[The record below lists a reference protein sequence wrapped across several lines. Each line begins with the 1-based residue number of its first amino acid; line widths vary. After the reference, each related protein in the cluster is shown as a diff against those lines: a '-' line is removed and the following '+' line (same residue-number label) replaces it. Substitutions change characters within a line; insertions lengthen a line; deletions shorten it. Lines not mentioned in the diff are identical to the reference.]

1 MHSISSSS
9 HLSISSSPFPCC
21 KSSIIVIKRRR
32 RRSLPISEPQQGTHS
47 PVSHLFLSTR
57 STAPLKAP
65 TFSTNYKSCTRQD
78 LDAPQT
84 SKTEIHE
91 VSTSKVVNFDV
102 ETEEEQV
109 NCRVNGLLDVE
120 NSGRRSSRLHVGDL
134 VKKVMSLPIEERVKV
149 LDLLDCDYRDLTV
162 SDYNDILTALVKA
175 REFDSAVNL
184 FSELPSLGVSP
195 DSWTYSVMIQCLCK
209 KNEPDEAKR
218 ALDEMMERGFVPN
231 VVTFTELI
239 TCLCKRGRMA
249 MSFEIFEIM
258 RRIGC
263 EPTVRTYNCLI
274 QGLCYVGRVEEA
286 LELLHKI
293 KKSTKRPDIYS
304 FTLVIDGFCKVGR
317 SDEARELLDE
327 ALEMGLVPNVVTYNS
342 LIGGY
347 CTEGRPLEGI
357 WVLKEMEGRSCPPD
371 FISYNILLQ
380 GLLRFGLIS
389 VSFQTYMKMHN
400 AGFQA
405 SERVMNTLLR
415 GLCRKSTRNDEP
427 LKEAKELFEQ
437 IMELGYPLSPYT
449 YCLMV
454 QALAE
459 KGEVSQAFNHL
470 LEMIG
475 KGYSPRMLTYNVVL
489 RVLCRDGRVDDAMYV
504 FILMLEKDTIPGKF
518 SFSVLIGELERQGR
532 LLDAY
537 GVYAA
542 AVKWGVVPKRIPGK
556 QLKAGNEHFHS
567 IQGDECKE

>member
-1 MHSISSSS
+1 
-9 HLSISSSPFPCC
+9 
-21 KSSIIVIKRRR
+21 
-32 RRSLPISEPQQGTHS
+32 
-47 PVSHLFLSTR
+47 
-57 STAPLKAP
+57 
-65 TFSTNYKSCTRQD
+65 
-78 LDAPQT
+78 
-84 SKTEIHE
+84 
-91 VSTSKVVNFDV
+91 
-102 ETEEEQV
+102 
-109 NCRVNGLLDVE
+109 
-120 NSGRRSSRLHVGDL
+120 
-134 VKKVMSLPIEERVKV
+134 
-149 LDLLDCDYRDLTV
+149 
-162 SDYNDILTALVKA
+162 
-175 REFDSAVNL
+175 
-184 FSELPSLGVSP
+184 
-195 DSWTYSVMIQCLCK
+195 MIQCLCK

-239 TCLCKRGRMA
+239 TCLCKREWRKHL
-249 MSFEIFEIM
+249 SYCT
-258 RRIGC
+258 RSRSLQRDRI
-263 EPTVRTYNCLI
+263 YIHSL
-274 QGLCYVGRVEEA
+274 
-286 LELLHKI
+286 
-293 KKSTKRPDIYS
+293 
-304 FTLVIDGFCKVGR
+304 LVIDGFCKVGR

-357 WVLKEMEGRSCPPD
+357 RVLKEMEGRSCPPD